1 MKLTPNIR
9 WLAATQGETVL
20 LQFPDGEYVVTVHD
34 KEDAQRLLDGGS
46 VIVTDTNATET
57 ETSPQSAQSD

>member
-9 WLAATQGETVL
+9 WLAATQGETVVL
-20 LQFPDGEYVVTVHD
+20 KFPDDEYVVTVHD
-34 KEDAQRLLDGGS
+34 EEDAQRLLDGGS
-46 VIVTDTNATET
+46 VIVTETNVSET

>member
-9 WLAATQGETVL
+9 WLAATQGETVV

-34 KEDAQRLLDGGS
+34 EEDAQRLMEGGS
-46 VIVTDTNATET
+46 VIVTDTKATET